1 MTNLTYE
8 ADMPIMNAKLLTALK
23 SMPKLTLALLIAI
36 TPAFVAV
43 SMVSA
48 QTGQGS
54 ISGEVHDPL
63 GALVSGANVAV
74 TSLDT
79 GLTYNTVS
87 NRSGVYNILSLNAG
101 SYRVEVTA
109 KGFRKA
115 IVDKIAVGA
124 AQAVATNV
132 ALAVGSENS
141 SVTVTAQSDL
151 LSTTSDITT
160 TIDHELVESLPYT
173 ERSSLEAVLLV
184 PGANADSLIP
194 GGIQPEN
201 PGISTGAVM
210 PGSSLQVGGS
220 VPGTTTLLVDGSDV
234 LQASVPRAGLNL
246 SGRVVQETTVISS
259 SLSAKY
265 GRTAVGA
272 VIQQTQSGTRSYHG
286 GITYRHT
293 DPFFNALPN
302 NGTNNKIKNNVHENL
317 YGFYVGGPVF
327 IPKIYPKRDKTFFFV
342 GVEPARLRQ
351 ATAVR
356 GTFLTPDEI
365 AGHFYNSIDLLNT
378 SVLKSGGYAAALAAP
393 RVGAVAVGNGPV
405 TSLYSTAVLSPLGN
419 CPGAGTTV
427 GFPCGGTGSGTRYA
441 LTGPLSDCATAYG
454 ASPNPGATVC
464 VDDLAPQ
471 LAQNPLAR
479 FVLNQMPTPSNPGP
493 YLIFDNQ
500 NASYASDGT
509 NGTYSRGVVDTDNRY
524 SIRVDHQFNNSNNI
538 FVRYSVIPVVG
549 VRFFVL
555 DPSNPIGQAQSDA
568 SHAHDIALGYTHIF
582 SDNIVDNFRFSLMRD
597 NSQRTAPAATLGTDY
612 AAKYGLTPAN
622 IGYGFPSL
630 GQFTAN
636 GISHTIQPGTT
647 GSQLLDQNFIGGD
660 DVSWTHGTN
669 LFQFGVDLR
678 WMQSNQYDTSG
689 STGGKYNFTNSFTGS
704 STGGGSATASFILGI
719 VNSFSN
725 TPTPTPAYYR
735 WRYYAGYFQDDWRA
749 TPKLTLNLG
758 LRYEVETPRSEKFN
772 NQAFVVPNVTGT
784 TPNGSSANAAFC
796 FSGACS
802 LGKGLWPTN
811 YWGLEPRIGIAY
823 AATNR
828 TTIRAAY
835 TLTRL
840 PLSGYENSPDPNL
853 NVPGNSI
860 SSTTGGINAS
870 DLTDYISNPISPP
883 VSAFAALGN
892 SRGPFF
898 TSTGFTPVFVT
909 QSNAVPYN
917 QTWSLS
923 VQYQP
928 FQRSLM
934 QATYQGTKG
943 THLIGNFVAGNV
955 PTLATVTSAIQQ
967 NLNLSGSK
975 TNTYGITN
983 PGSTA
988 LLSETAVQS
997 LSPYQSFFNQNLTQ
1011 LYPRD
1016 GTMEYNALYLSFN
1029 QLATKNITFIASYT
1043 WSKTLDDVA
1052 DINSGTQFASTNIS
1066 GLQNPYDR
1074 RNDWS
1079 VSAIDQAS
1087 RFKAGYNVLLP
1098 FGINQHFRTGN
1109 GIIDRIIGDISTSGI
1124 TQWSDGLPNFVS
1136 FGSSGNYYAIAQP
1149 GTGGFNGYPNC
1160 TAVAP
1165 AVCATGVLP
1174 SGYTLRPNLVPGIS
1188 PINKNF
1194 KKNPYNPLNA
1204 GGVTSFLNPAAFGC
1218 TTVGTTTTCPAP
1230 GTPGNP
1236 QLGNASRFLS
1246 NARSPRQ
1253 FTYDMRFVKGFTIKN
1268 SYQLNLNVQLND
1280 AFNHQVFN
1288 GIGTHTLVGSTT
1300 VSAPSGA
1307 PTITS
1312 TVNSAFGNLI
1322 GTNFS
1327 RIIRVGAEF
1336 NF

>member
-1 MTNLTYE
+1 
-8 ADMPIMNAKLLTALK
+8 MPIMNVKLLTAMK
-23 SMPKLTLALLIAI
+23 SMRRLMLFLLMAI
-36 TPAFVAV
+36 TPALLTVV
-43 SMVSA
+43 PVSA
-48 QTGQGS
+48 QTSQGS
-54 ISGEVHDPL
+54 ISGEVHDPR
-63 GALVSGANVAV
+63 GALVPAADILI

-79 GLTYNTVS
+79 GVTYTTVS
-87 NRSGVYNILSLNAG
+87 NRSGLYNVLSLNAG
-101 SYRVEVTA
+101 SYKVEVTA
-109 KGFRKA
+109 KGFQKA
-115 IVDKIAVGA
+115 VVDKIIVGA
-124 AQAVATNV
+124 AQTVQTNV
-132 ALAVGSENS
+132 SLAVGSENS
-141 SVTVTAQSDL
+141 SITVTAQSDL
-151 LSTTSDITT
+151 LSTTSDVTT
-160 TIDHELVESLPYT
+160 TIDHDIVESLPYT

-220 VPGTTTLLVDGSDV
+220 VPGTTTLLIDGSDV

-246 SGRVVQETTVISS
+246 SGRIVQETTVITS

-272 VIQQTQSGTRSYHG
+272 VIQQTKAGSSGYHG

-302 NGTNNKIKNNVHENL
+302 NGTNNGIKNNVHENF
-317 YGFYVGGPVF
+317 YGFYLGGPVF

-342 GVEPARLRQ
+342 GFEPARLRQ

-356 GTFLTPDEI
+356 GIFLTPDEI
-365 AGHFYNSIDLLNT
+365 AGHFHNSIDLLNT
-378 SVLKSGGYAAALAAP
+378 SVLKSSGYAAALASP
-393 RVGAVAVGNGPV
+393 RVGAVAVGTGPV
-405 TSLYSTAVLSPLGN
+405 TSLYSSEVLSPSGN

-427 GFPCGGTGSGTRYA
+427 GFPCGGSSGSKYA
-441 LTGPLSDCATAYG
+441 LTGPLADCAVSYA

-464 VDDLAPQ
+464 VDDLGPQ
-471 LAQNPLAR
+471 LAQNPFAQ
-479 FVLNQMPTPSNPGP
+479 FVLSKMPTPTNPGP
-493 YLIFDNQ
+493 HVIFDHPD
-500 NASYASDGT
+500 ASYASDGT
-509 NGTYSRGVVDTDNRY
+509 NATYSRGVVDTDNRY
-524 SIRVDHQFNNSNNI
+524 SIRIDHQFNNNNNI

-549 VRFFVL
+549 IRFFVL
-555 DPSNPIGQAQSDA
+555 DPSSPIGQAQSDA
-568 SHAHDIALGYTHIF
+568 SHAHDIAFGYTHIF
-582 SDNIVDNFRFSLMRD
+582 SNNIVNTFHYSLMRD
-597 NSQRTAPAATLGTDY
+597 NSQRTAPAATLSTDY

-630 GQFTAN
+630 GTFTAN
-636 GISHTIQPGTT
+636 NLNHTIQPGTT

-660 DVSWTHGTN
+660 DVNWIHGRH

-678 WMQSNQYDTSG
+678 WIQSNQYDTSG
-689 STGGKYNFTNSFTGS
+689 STGGKYNFTTSATGS
-704 STGGGSATASFILGI
+704 SSGGGSATASFILGV

-725 TPTPTPAYYR
+725 TPSPTPAYYR

-758 LRYEVETPRSEKFN
+758 LRYELETPRSEKFN

-784 TPNGSSANAAFC
+784 TSNGSAANAAFC
-796 FSGACS
+796 FSGACG
-802 LGKGLWPTN
+802 LGNGLWPTN
-811 YWGLEPRIGIAY
+811 YWGFEPRIGVAY

-840 PLSGYENSPDPNL
+840 PLSGYENTPDPNL
-853 NVPGNSI
+853 NVPGSSI
-860 SSTTGGINAS
+860 SSTTGGVNATAV
-870 DLTDYISNPISPP
+870 TDYISNPISPP
-883 VSAFAALGN
+883 VSAFAALGK

-898 TSTGFTPVFVT
+898 TSTGFTPVFVS
-909 QSNAVPYN
+909 QNNAVPYN

-928 FQRSLM
+928 LAKTLL

-943 THLIGNFVAGNV
+943 THLIGNFLPGNSAS
-955 PTLATVTSAIQQ
+955 LATATSAIQQ

-975 TNTYGITN
+975 ANTYGITN

-988 LLSETAVQS
+988 LLMETGAQS
-997 LSPYQSFFNQNLTQ
+997 LTPYQSFFNQNLTQ

-1016 GTMEYNALYLSFN
+1016 GTMEYNALYLSVN
-1029 QLATKNITFIASYT
+1029 QRATQNITLIASYT

-1052 DINSGTQFASTNIS
+1052 DVNTGTQFASTNVS
-1066 GLQNPYDR
+1066 GLQNPSDR

-1087 RFKAGYNVLLP
+1087 RLKAGYNARLP
-1098 FGINQHFRTGN
+1098 FGIGQRFRTGN
-1109 GIIDRIIGDISTSGI
+1109 GIIDRIIGNISTSGI

-1136 FGSSGNYYAIAQP
+1136 FGTSGNYYAVAQP
-1149 GTGGFNGYPNC
+1149 GAGGFNGYPNC
-1160 TAVAP
+1160 TGTAP
-1165 AVCATGVLP
+1165 CSSGVLP
-1174 SGYTLRPNLVPGIS
+1174 NGYTLRPNLIPGIS

-1194 KKNPYNPLNA
+1194 KNNPYNPLSP
-1204 GGVTSFLNPAAFGC
+1204 GGVTSYLNYAAFGC
-1218 TTVGTTTTCPAP
+1218 HTVGTAIQCPAP
-1230 GTPGNP
+1230 GSPTNP
-1236 QLGNASRFLS
+1236 QLGNAPRFLA

-1268 SYQLNLNVQLND
+1268 GYQLNVNVALND

-1288 GIGTHTLVGSTT
+1288 GIGTHTLVGTTT
-1300 VSAPSGA
+1300 VSAPPGM
-1307 PTITS
+1307 PTALTS
-1312 TVNSAFGNLI
+1312 TLNGSFGNLI